1 MNTTLAIG
9 AVVLLGAFYAW
20 TSRINGIFFFGRSA
34 GPALRT
40 GAAGQTITRQ
50 YLVAVAATTCIATL
64 LAWFAGLAGKPFAA
78 IAIFVQLFALW
89 TIFARA
95 NRQVRALEV
104 AQGERAVRDIVQV
117 PLLETPAYWIPGL
130 LLSLLPAVIASTAFA
145 AAILLTKKGIDWSR
159 AFGAWNKSLEANHLD
174 TLCGL
179 SLGLLFAATL
189 LLLIFRRSVRLRTT
203 MAQYSVRASVV
214 MQCIGVA
221 LLLTVLGCNSLGLS
235 LNEHINKIFIVAG
248 FFAAL
253 GTVAWNQ
260 SRARRF
266 VPPPVELGADDRW
279 RWGLFYADR
288 DDPALFVQSRCGTGY
303 TLNYGRMM
311 AWPISL
317 ATVAYFVS
325 MLFLTSH
332 R

>member
-1 MNTTLAIG
+1 
-9 AVVLLGAFYAW
+9 
-20 TSRINGIFFFGRSA
+20 
-34 GPALRT
+34 
-40 GAAGQTITRQ
+40 
-50 YLVAVAATTCIATL
+50 
-64 LAWFAGLAGKPFAA
+64 
-78 IAIFVQLFALW
+78 
-89 TIFARA
+89 
-95 NRQVRALEV
+95 
-104 AQGERAVRDIVQV
+104 
-117 PLLETPAYWIPGL
+117 
-130 LLSLLPAVIASTAFA
+130 
-145 AAILLTKKGIDWSR
+145 
-159 AFGAWNKSLEANHLD
+159 
-174 TLCGL
+174 
-179 SLGLLFAATL
+179 
-189 LLLIFRRSVRLRTT
+189 

-221 LLLTVLGCNSLGLS
+221 LLLTVLGCNYLGLS
-235 LNEHINKIFIVAG
+235 LNQHNNKIFIVAG

-279 RWGLFYADR
+279 RWGLFYVDR